1 MRTGKNVWLYGFV
14 QTAVILAIS
23 WGADWCIHGLPPVE
37 KGAELA
43 VAAIFILGLGT
54 LIFGGTEAL
63 LRRRHRPA
71 DPKERNSENSK
82 RENGNQISI

>member
-23 WGADWCIHGLPPVE
+23 WGTDWCIHGLPPVE

-54 LIFGGTEAL
+54 LIFGGTAA
-63 LRRRHRPA
+63 LRRRAA
-71 DPKERNSENSK
+71 DPKECNSENSK

>member
-37 KGAELA
+37 KGVPLA

-54 LIFGGTEAL
+54 LIFGGTAS
-63 LRRRHRPA
+63 LRRRRA
-71 DPKERNSENSK
+71 AEPKECNSENCK
-82 RENGNQISI
+82 REYGKQLSIL